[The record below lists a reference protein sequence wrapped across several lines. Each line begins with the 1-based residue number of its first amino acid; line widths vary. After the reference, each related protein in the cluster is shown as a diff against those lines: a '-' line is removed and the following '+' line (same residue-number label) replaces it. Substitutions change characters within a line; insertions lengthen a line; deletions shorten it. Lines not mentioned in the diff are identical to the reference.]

1 MASNLCLMSSAPNS
15 AVETESAASTV
26 AKPEKM
32 LAGFPWVSAI
42 VLYTLSWGWSLLRP
56 NTLYWDDWH
65 DLFQRS
71 RWFARDYYL
80 STGRPPWNGVAHA
93 LLTPV
98 GIWTFTYLTFVLFF
112 ASGLFLYL
120 ILRSTSFFI
129 DQDLKFVVL
138 IFMIVPVN
146 HARIS
151 AIIFQYTTSYFLF
164 FLGWFLLVRYKSI
177 KIFVLA
183 CATFFLSF
191 KTHSLLFFYPLPFI
205 HFFWLNKMKI
215 GQITT
220 PKKRHSQLA
229 IILLLPISYLLMRG
243 LFWPPSEEWTS
254 YQRPGM
260 AGLVRWLPL
269 SIPFLL
275 GFILFSWNLKF
286 KKNTTKGIFYLWIG
300 SGITALALL
309 PYFLIGYFRPYAS
322 LIALRADW
330 GTRNQILMPLGL
342 ALCVVGV
349 NSIVRPYL
357 KNLVFTLTTIVS
369 LIFNTYFGSNYFL
382 DSLKKDQVIELFS
395 MQPALDNKIELLI
408 VDLTKRFNGRGSTY
422 RDSEWTGLLKI
433 ADFEVASVNGEIS
446 CKELPSALQ
455 VTLKSDTSYFS
466 ALFSGDLGLYIVIE
480 PCSAVLENDSL

>member
-1 MASNLCLMSSAPNS
+1 MTSNLCLMSPSPNS
-15 AVETESAASTV
+15 AVEAESVASNV
-26 AKPEKM
+26 AKPERM

-65 DLFQRS
+65 DLFQRD

-80 STGRPPWNGVAHA
+80 STGRPPWEGVAHA
-93 LLTPV
+93 LLTPI

-112 ASGLFLYL
+112 ASGLFLYS
-120 ILRSTSFFI
+120 ILKQTSLFI

-164 FLGWFLLVRYKSI
+164 FLGWFLLVQYKPI

-183 CATFFLSF
+183 CVTLFLSF
-191 KTHSLLFFYPLPFI
+191 KTHSFLFFYLLPFI
-205 HFFWLNKMKI
+205 HFYWQNNIQI
-215 GQITT
+215 GQLTT
-220 PKKRHSQLA
+220 LHRKHVQLFA
-229 IILLLPISYLLMRG
+229 IVLLPISYLLLRD
-243 LFWPPSEEWTS
+243 LFWPPSEEWAS

-260 AGLVRWLPL
+260 VGLVRWLPF

-275 GFILFSWNLKF
+275 GLLLVSWNLKF
-286 KKNTTKGIFYLWIG
+286 KKNTTKGFFYLWIG

-322 LIALRADW
+322 IIALRADW

-349 NSIVRPYL
+349 NSVLRLYF
-357 KNLVFTLTTIVS
+357 KNVIFTLTTIIS

-382 DSLKKDQVIELFS
+382 DSLKKDQVVELFS
-395 MQPALDNKIELLI
+395 VQPALENKIEVVI

-433 ADFEVASVNGEIS
+433 ADFEVASVNGDIL
-446 CKELPSALQ
+446 CAELPSALKM
-455 VTLKSDTSYFS
+455 TLKSDTSYFE
-466 ALFSGDLGLYIVIE
+466 ALFSGDLGLYIEVE
-480 PCSAVLENDSL
+480 SCSTVLEDDL